1 MLIHCSCLSTTFSVD
16 FLLPVCIGEDW
27 VGVVYRDKEATLC
40 LMDAHDIT
48 NKALLCDPSFDVE
61 AMKWFKCKYDRIW
74 IQHDQRHKIKLDGT
88 TFVAQTRAHSGTMMR
103 NDGVNLAPFV
113 QTTTTQPHYQWD
125 IASTAW
131 VLRYSNAY
139 FEQNRPRK
147 TSLVPLSGD
156 HKFSFFS
163 LQ

>member
-1 MLIHCSCLSTTFSVD
+1 MD

-74 IQHDQRHKIKLDGT
+74 IQHDQRHKLKLDGT
-88 TFVAQTRAHSGTMMR
+88 AFVAHNRNVARAQ
-103 NDGVNLAPFV
+103 NDDVHGRIPQNANLAPFV